1 MLLET
6 RILSVRLRACDACSL
21 SSICV
26 RLCMCVCVY
35 ACEYFCDWRA
45 AVQWKMRPLLCV
57 CNKRS
62 QPLLINLLGDKP
74 VLSPCL
80 NSLCEVSPTDTWLA
94 NHPNRPSLLPLS
106 HSIFLFLHSARL
118 PELNF
123 NFNHRPANLHKSSTW
138 ATLNYGT
145 SILGRRAAVAR

>member
-6 RILSVRLRACDACSL
+6 RILSVRLWACDACSL
-21 SSICV
+21 STV
-26 RLCMCVCVY
+26 CVCACVCLY
-35 ACEYFCDWRA
+35 AREYFCDWRG
-45 AVQWKMRPLLCV
+45 AVQRKMRPLLCV

-80 NSLCEVSPTDTWLA
+80 NSLCEVSPTDMWLA
-94 NHPNRPSLLPLS
+94 SHPNHPSLPRHIQYSSSLT
-106 HSIFLFLHSARL
+106 SARL